1 METNNQFKNT
11 GSILDHCRNC
21 KIQLFEWEENG
32 ALCQYCI
39 LDATEDSKRETI
51 NFKKLGYK

>member
-1 METNNQFKNT
+1 MENKLKNT

-32 ALCQYCI
+32 ALCEYCI
-39 LDATEDSKRETI
+39 LDAIEDSKKETI